1 MLSVL
6 LFWSLVHYFL
16 FNYLPKS
23 VVIRHCIV
31 RRLAG
36 GGVTPHDAWYLQL
49 PSLYCTVLYC
59 TVLYCEPPALILAL
73 HHHHGTSYFDTTNT
87 SPFYGETN
95 GEYEYDLFIFTTIDM
110 DSCISSCSSC
120 MSISE
125 YLSGRCHVTCQCAAD
140 CLHSALTA
148 LTALLQTWDGKMAG
162 WGGPWEGFTSVQ
174 ALCLLSISVCSHHSG
189 LISSSHGY

>member
-1 MLSVL
+1 MMPGTCS
-6 LFWSLVHYFL
+6 Y
-16 FNYLPKS
+16 P
-23 VVIRHCIV
+23 
-31 RRLAG
+31 A
-36 GGVTPHDAWYLQL
+36 
-49 PSLYCTVLYC
+49 C

-148 LTALLQTWDGKMAG
+148 LSALCTVCTDCTPPDWGWRDGEVERRR
-162 WGGPWEGFTSVQ
+162 GPWEGFTSVQ